1 MKKVVLSSLL
11 VLAGSAYAEDNCEA
25 WAAMAEITMQA
36 RQEGVSAQKL
46 IGIAKDNKPLAR
58 IVKQSFDEPGY
69 LTASHKMRAVN
80 EFKSRVY
87 LDCVDNPRS
96 YIK

>member
-36 RQEGVSAQKL
+36 RQEGVSA
-46 IGIAKDNKPLAR
+46 
-58 IVKQSFDEPGY
+58 
-69 LTASHKMRAVN
+69 
-80 EFKSRVY
+80 
-87 LDCVDNPRS
+87 
-96 YIK
+96 